1 MRNIVI
7 LSFIIILL
15 SGCSNNIASKHNI
28 GVGYVDLNGTR
39 FVSTSEVVSNIGEK
53 ISNNDPSDKNEFYV
67 ISGENPNDELALKV
81 NNGYIKVMRKEV
93 WCNKPDVKNSKELFE
108 AGQCKS

>member
-39 FVSTSEVVSNIGEK
+39 YVSTSEVASNIGEK

-67 ISGENPNDELALKV
+67 IPGENPNDVLALKV
-81 NNGYIKVMRKEV
+81 NNGYIKVIRKEI
-93 WCNKPDVKNSKELFE
+93 WCNKPDVKKSQTLLK
-108 AGQCKS
+108 AGGCKL